1 MPMISLPGDLLG
13 NALEREAAAA
23 IHAILCKPAV
33 RAVAARARE
42 LKRRELR
49 PPMPPP
55 SPEATREFLAD
66 GYRRLDIGET
76 AKALADQ
83 QHPTAGVLAMVAL
96 GYADPEFGG
105 RRFDHTADPSTLRE
119 ATGRVERDLILAAH
133 VAAFLLIVGHVDP
146 ARATLAAA
154 LRAYRKLRPRDFN
167 GSTEAYPRRLWDAY
181 EPAAPLALAH
191 AVGLLGL
198 RSWNPIEVLVG
209 SDAIAVALLAIDAR
223 RPGRRLF
230 GDRDVFW
237 RTPPAITARFAIR
250 LRIPADKFLAE
261 AVSTGEADPVLV
273 LSGRAARC
281 EHHEV
286 QSTGAADLASL
297 FEINPKARRTTR

>member
-1 MPMISLPGDLLG
+1 MPMISLPGDLVG
-13 NALEREAAAA
+13 EALEREATAA
-23 IHAILCKPAV
+23 IHAILCEPAV
-33 RAVAARARE
+33 RAVAAKARE

-55 SPEATREFLAD
+55 TPEATREFLAD

-105 RRFDHTADPSTLRE
+105 HRFDHTADPSTLRE

-133 VAAFLLIVGHVDP
+133 VAAFLLIVGPIDP

-154 LRAYRKLRPRDFN
+154 LRAYRRLRPRDFN
-167 GSTEAYPRRLWDAY
+167 GNTEAYPRRLWDAY

-191 AVGLLGL
+191 AIGLLGL

-209 SDAIAVALLAIDAR
+209 SDAIAVALLAVDAQ
-223 RPGRRLF
+223 RPARRLF

-237 RTPPAITARFAIR
+237 RTPPALTARFAIR
-250 LRIPADKFLAE
+250 LRIPDDQALAE
-261 AVSTGEADPVLV
+261 SVHAGEADPVAV
-273 LSGRAARC
+273 LSGRRARC
-281 EHHEV
+281 ERCEV
-286 QSTGAADLASL
+286 QSTEAADAANVASKL
-297 FEINPKARRTTR
+297 RARRGCR